1 MKYNKAAIILFAGLG
16 ASFAANSAD
25 WQLVWDDEFTDS
37 VGSSWNF
44 ATGNGTSGWGNN
56 ELEYYLADNASVED
70 GNLVITAKKES
81 TGGYSYTSARMNTLG
96 NQSFKY
102 GKIEAR
108 IKLPTGTGLW
118 PAFWMLGT
126 NMDTVGWPYCGEI
139 DIMER
144 INTENVVYGTVHWWA
159 NLHASY
165 SGTSATLDMSQY
177 HVYTVE
183 WDASMMKWYVD
194 GVLFHEMSI
203 LNNTGD
209 TDEFHNEFYL
219 LLNLAV
225 GGDWPGTTV
234 DESVLPAKMYVDYVR
249 VYQDTTNTASSHTG
263 SADSDM
269 FSQQIEAEN
278 YSNMSGVAT
287 ETTTDMDAG
296 SDVSSF
302 DTGDWVVYNN
312 VTIPTSGEYQ
322 IEYRVAS
329 TNSAARLSLDYNAGA
344 NVVGYVDLGS
354 TGGSQTW
361 QTVTQQVTLD
371 AGSYNFGIYAQ
382 TGGFSLNWM
391 RITKL

>member
-1 MKYNKAAIILFAGLG
+1 MKNYEAVLILLTSLG
-16 ASFAANSAD
+16 VSFGANSAD

-37 VGSSWNF
+37 VGSSWTF
-44 ATGNGTSGWGNN
+44 ETGNGSSGWGNN
-56 ELEYYLADNASVED
+56 ELEYYLAENATVEN

-81 TGGYSYTSARMNTLG
+81 TGGYSYTSARMNTSG
-96 NQSFKY
+96 SQSFKY

-118 PAFWMLGT
+118 PAFWMLGS
-126 NMDTVGWPYCGEI
+126 NMGSVGWPYSGEI

-165 SGTSATLDMSQY
+165 SGTSTALDMSQY

-203 LNNTGD
+203 LNNVGD
-209 TDEFHNEFYL
+209 TDEFHKEFYL

-225 GGDWPGTTV
+225 GGNWPGFTV
-234 DESVLPAKMYVDYVR
+234 DDSVLPAKMYVDYVR
-249 VYQDTTNTASSHTG
+249 VYQDSLNTASTHTG
-263 SADSDM
+263 TANSTM
-269 FSQQIEAEN
+269 FSTQVEAEN
-278 YSNMSGVAT
+278 YANMSGVTT
-287 ETTTDMDAG
+287 ESTSDMDGG

-302 DTGDWVVYNN
+302 DTGDWVAYSNI
-312 VTIPTSGEYQ
+312 TLPTSGKYQ

-354 TGGSQTW
+354 TGGTQTW
-361 QTVTQQVTLD
+361 QTITQEVTLN